1 MMGAIFFGCHQS
13 EQLLECCRPKEVSH
27 SLNVTS
33 FTDILTGHKFA
44 PVQLRLGSAQESS
57 VPYELKKKQK
67 TLRLTSRLSDINR
80 THHLSL

>member
-44 PVQLRLGSAQESS
+44 PVPLRLGSAQESS
-57 VPYELKKKQK
+57 VPYDSKKTKPYA
-67 TLRLTSRLSDINR
+67 
-80 THHLSL
+80 

>member
-33 FTDILTGHKFA
+33 FTDILTFINL
-44 PVQLRLGSAQESS
+44 QLRLGSAQESS
-57 VPYELKKKQK
+57 VPYE
-67 TLRLTSRLSDINR
+67 
-80 THHLSL
+80 

>member
-1 MMGAIFFGCHQS
+1 MMGAMFFGCHQS
-13 EQLLECCRPKEVSH
+13 EQLLQCCRAKEVSD
-27 SLNVTS
+27 SLHVTS

-57 VPYELKKKQK
+57 VPYDLKQ
-67 TLRLTSRLSDINR
+67 TLCLTSRLSDINR

>member
-1 MMGAIFFGCHQS
+1 MMGAILFGCHQS

-27 SLNVTS
+27 SLNVSS

-57 VPYELKKKQK
+57 VPYDLKKK
-67 TLRLTSRLSDINR
+67 LRLTSRLSDINR

>member
-57 VPYELKKKQK
+57 VPYVFKKNK